1 MHAQHGKFFSN
12 TYFEPSMAP
21 AAACVPNTQVLLC
34 PSLLLSV
41 SDHHSFVEKIRGTT
55 KQATVVI
62 EFLDGV
68 GGRKKEDR
76 SIGGSLAPT
85 ACHLST

>member
-1 MHAQHGKFFSN
+1 
-12 TYFEPSMAP
+12 MAP
-21 AAACVPNTQVLLC
+21 AASVANTQTCVLGLVLLC
-34 PSLLLSV
+34 PSLLLSA
-41 SDHHSFVEKIRGTT
+41 SDHRSFVERLWEQQSFEEKIEGTT
-55 KQATVVI
+55 KQTAVVI